1 MRVGILALLHESNTF
16 VTRPTTI
23 DDFQR
28 EWLIE
33 GDAVRKQLAEGHHE
47 ISGFFA
53 GIEKANAR
61 RATQGREPIE
71 AVPLFAARAL
81 PSGPI
86 AEDAWS
92 ELLERMFAQLAAA
105 GPLDGLLVAPHGAAV
120 SETFP
125 DADGHWLSELRN
137 RVGKETPIIGTIDL
151 HANLSR
157 TMVQSCDALIAY
169 RSNPHLDQRE
179 RGIEAAGLMART
191 LEGQIRPTMAAVF
204 PPMAINIERQMT
216 EEPPLAEC
224 YNVADRQLG
233 RETVLSSSIVLGF
246 PYADVEE
253 MGTSI
258 VVVTDDAPEL
268 ADRLAGELAD
278 CLWTRRHD
286 FVGRFVGIKTA
297 LDECTRLD
305 GPVCLLDMG
314 DNVGGGSP
322 ADGTIIAHEIHKRRL
337 PRSFVCVYDPDAVRQ
352 AEQAGIGQTVSLRI
366 GGKTDAHHGQPL
378 ATTLHVRSMHDGR
391 FQEQQV
397 RHGGLASFDQGRT
410 VVVDTDYGMTVML
423 TSRRM
428 VPFSLEQLKS
438 CGLDPS
444 EFKILVAK
452 GVHAPVAAYRE
463 VARHFIRVNTP
474 GSTCADMTRLDF
486 RHRRRPLFPFESQA
500 EWRRRISD

>member
-23 DDFQR
+23 DDFKR

-33 GDAVRKQLAEGHHE
+33 GYAIREQLADGHHE

-53 GIEKANAR
+53 GLDQSSPR
-61 RATQGREPIE
+61 RATLGQEPIE

-92 ELLERMFAQLAAA
+92 ELTERMLVQLAAA

-120 SETFP
+120 SEASS
-125 DADGHWLSELRN
+125 DADGHWLSELQK
-137 RVGKETPIIGTIDL
+137 RVGTETPIIGTIDA
-151 HANLSR
+151 HANVSR
-157 TMVQSCDALIAY
+157 TMVESCDALIAY
-169 RSNPHLDQRE
+169 RTNPHLDQRE
-179 RGIEAAGLMART
+179 RGIDAARLMVRT
-191 LEGQIRPTMAAVF
+191 LESRIRPTMAAAF

-216 EEPPLAEC
+216 EESPLAEC
-224 YNVADRQLG
+224 YDMADRQLG
-233 RETVLSSSIVLGF
+233 NDQVLSNSIVLGF

-253 MGTSI
+253 MGTSVI
-258 VVVTDDAPEL
+258 VVTDHAPER
-268 ADRLAGELAD
+268 ASRLAGELAD

-286 FVGRFVGIKTA
+286 FTGQFVDVETA
-297 LDECTRLD
+297 LDECMRRD

-322 ADGTIIAHEIHKRRL
+322 ADGTFIAHEIHKRRL
-337 PRSFVCVYDPDAVRQ
+337 PRPFVCLYDPEAARQ
-352 AEQAGIGQTVSLRI
+352 AEQAGVGQSVSLKI
-366 GGKTDAHHGQPL
+366 GGKTDTRHGQPL
-378 ATTLHVRSMHDGR
+378 AATFRVRSVHDGR

-410 VVVDTDYGMTVML
+410 AIVETDRGMTVML

-444 EFKILVAK
+444 EFRILVAK

-463 VARHFIRVNTP
+463 VTCHFIRVNTP
-474 GSTCADMTRLDF
+474 GSTCSDTTRLDF
-486 RHRRRPLFPFESQA
+486 HHRRRPMFPFESQI
-500 EWRRRISD
+500 EWQPEIND

>member
-23 DDFQR
+23 DDIKR

-33 GDAVRKQLAEGHHE
+33 GAAVREQLADGHHE
-47 ISGFFA
+47 ISGFFVA
-53 GIEKANAR
+53 IEQANAR
-61 RATQGREPIE
+61 RAAKGRTPIE
-71 AVPLFAARAL
+71 AVPLFAALAL

-92 ELLERMFAQLAAA
+92 ELMTRMFAQLAAA

-120 SETFP
+120 SEAFP
-125 DADGHWLSELRN
+125 DSDGHWLSGLRN
-137 RVGKETPIIGTIDL
+137 RIGKETPIIGTIDL
-151 HANLSR
+151 HANVSR
-157 TMVQSCDALIAY
+157 TMVESCNALIAY

-179 RGIEAAGLMART
+179 RGIEAAALLVRT
-191 LEGQIRPTMAAVF
+191 LDGQIRPTMAAAF
-204 PPMAINIERQMT
+204 PPLAINIERQMT

-224 YNVADRQLG
+224 YDVADRQLSDD
-233 RETVLSSSIVLGF
+233 RVLSNSIVLGF

-253 MGTSI
+253 MGTSVI
-258 VVVTDDAPEL
+258 VVTDNAPEPAGRL
-268 ADRLAGELAD
+268 ADELAD

-286 FVGRFVGIKTA
+286 FVGQFVEIETA
-297 LDECTRLD
+297 LDECMQLD

-322 ADGTIIAHEIHKRRL
+322 ADGTFIAHEMHKRRL
-337 PRSFVCVYDPDAVRQ
+337 PRSFVCLYDPGAVRQ
-352 AEQAGIGQTVSLRI
+352 AEQAGVGQTVSLTI

-378 ATTLHVRSMHDGR
+378 TATFRVRSVHDGR
-391 FQEQQV
+391 FREQQV

-410 VVVDTDYGMTVML
+410 VVVETDYGMTVLL

-474 GSTCADMTRLDF
+474 GSTCADMTKLDF
-486 RHRRRPLFPFESQA
+486 HHRRRPMFPFESQT
-500 EWRRRISD
+500 EWRP

>member
-33 GDAVRKQLAEGHHE
+33 GDAVRKQLADGHHE

-53 GIEKANAR
+53 GVDQANAR
-61 RATQGREPIE
+61 RATKGQAPIE

-105 GPLDGLLVAPHGAAV
+105 EQLDGLLVAPHGAAV
-120 SETFP
+120 STTHP

-137 RVGKETPIIGTIDL
+137 RVGKETPIFGTIDL

-157 TMVQSCDALIAY
+157 AMVQSCDALIAY

-179 RGIEAAGLMART
+179 RGIEAASLLVRT
-191 LEGQIRPTMAAVF
+191 LEGKIRPTMAAVF
-204 PPMAINIERQMT
+204 PLMAINIERQMT
-216 EEPPLAEC
+216 EESPLAEC
-224 YNVADRQLG
+224 YDVSDRQLG
-233 RETVLSSSIVLGF
+233 GDRVLSNSIALGF

-258 VVVTDDAPEL
+258 IVVTDDAPAL
-268 ADRLAGELAD
+268 ADRLGATLAER
-278 CLWTRRHD
+278 LWTRRHD
-286 FVGRFVGIKTA
+286 FVGRFVGVEAA
-297 LDECTRLD
+297 LDECSRLD

-322 ADGTIIAHEIHKRRL
+322 ADGTFIAHEIHKRRL
-337 PRSFVCVYDPDAVRQ
+337 PRAFVCLYDPDAVQQ
-352 AEQAGIGQTVSLRI
+352 AEQAGVGQTVSLKI
-366 GGKTDAHHGQPL
+366 GGKTDTRHGQPL
-378 ATTLHVRSMHDGR
+378 AATFRVRSVHDGR

-438 CGLDPS
+438 CDLDPL
-444 EFKILVAK
+444 EFKIIVAK

>member
-16 VTRPTTI
+16 VSRPTTI
-23 DDFQR
+23 DDFKR

-33 GDAVRKQLAEGHHE
+33 GDAVREQLADGHHE

-53 GIEKANAR
+53 GLDQANAQ
-61 RATQGREPIE
+61 RAAQGHMPIE
-71 AVPLFAARAL
+71 TVPLFAARAL

-92 ELLERMFAQLAAA
+92 ELMTRMFARLAAA

-120 SETFP
+120 SEAFP

-137 RVGKETPIIGTIDL
+137 RVGNETSIIGTIDA

-157 TMVQSCDALIAY
+157 TMVESCDALIAY
-169 RSNPHLDQRE
+169 RTNPHLDQRE
-179 RGIEAAGLMART
+179 RGIEAARLMVRT
-191 LEGQIRPTMAAVF
+191 LEGNIRPTMAAAF

-216 EEPPLAEC
+216 DERPLTEC
-224 YNVADRQLG
+224 YDVADRQLG
-233 RETVLSSSIVLGF
+233 EDRVLSNSIVLGF
-246 PYADVEE
+246 SYADVEE

-258 VVVTDDAPEL
+258 IVVTDHAPEF
-268 ADRLAGELAD
+268 ADRLAGELAG
-278 CLWTRRHD
+278 CLWTRRAEFIGQ
-286 FVGRFVGIKTA
+286 FVDVEAA
-297 LDECTRLD
+297 LDECMRLD
-305 GPVCLLDMG
+305 SPVCLLDMG

-322 ADGTIIAHEIHKRRL
+322 ADGTFIAHEIHMRRL
-337 PRSFVCVYDPDAVRQ
+337 PRSFVCLYDPEAVRQ
-352 AEQAGIGQTVSLRI
+352 AEQAGVGQTASLRI
-366 GGKTDAHHGQPL
+366 GGRTDAHHGQPL
-378 ATTLHVRSMHDGR
+378 TATFRLRSVHDGR
-391 FQEQQV
+391 FREQQV
-397 RHGGLASFDQGRT
+397 RHGGLGSFDQGRT
-410 VVVDTDYGMTVML
+410 VVVETNHGMTVML

-428 VPFSLEQLKS
+428 VPFSLEQLRS
-438 CGLDPS
+438 CGLAPS

-486 RHRRRPLFPFESQA
+486 HHRRQPMFPFESQT
-500 EWRRRISD
+500 EWRP